1 MLPKKERLTRDQ
13 FSRSFS
19 VGKRIHL
26 PYLQLIVDSTSESFH
41 GSVVVSKK
49 VYKKATDRNALRRK
63 LYAIMS
69 VFYKQNISKA
79 TCIIIVKP
87 NIKEISRLKLS
98 EDLKELLKKTL

>member
-1 MLPKKERLTRDQ
+1 MLPQKERLTRELFNQ
-13 FSRSFS
+13 SFS

-26 PYLQLIVDSTSESFH
+26 PYLQLIVDDTSNSFH

-49 VYKKATDRNALRRK
+49 VYKKATDRNKLRRQ

-69 VFYKQNISKA
+69 VFYKLNVSKA

-87 NIKEISRLKLS
+87 NIKDISSLKIR
-98 EDLKELLKKTL
+98 EDLQELLKKTL

>member
-1 MLPKKERLTRDQ
+1 MLPQKERLSREL
-13 FSRSFS
+13 FNRSFS

-26 PYLQLIVDSTSESFH
+26 PYLQLIVDSTSSSFH

-49 VYKKATDRNALRRK
+49 VYKKATDRNKLRRQ

-69 VFYKQNISKA
+69 TFYREHVSKA

-87 NIKEISRLKLS
+87 NIKEVPRLKIR
-98 EDLKELLKKTL
+98 EDLQELLKKTV